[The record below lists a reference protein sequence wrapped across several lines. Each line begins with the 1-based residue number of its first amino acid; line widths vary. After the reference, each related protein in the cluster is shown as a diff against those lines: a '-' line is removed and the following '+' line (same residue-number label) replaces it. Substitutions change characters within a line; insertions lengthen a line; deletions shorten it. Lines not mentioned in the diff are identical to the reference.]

1 MFVPDKLKVNRF
13 KEVKI
18 PTNKDFFAR
27 VGLGSVG
34 TAGSYTG
41 DEYAIPNQSKIDQI
55 RQADYEFSKYL
66 NSQEDNKD

>member
-1 MFVPDKLKVNRF
+1 MLVPDKLKLNRF

-41 DEYAIPNQSKIDQI
+41 DDFAIPNQSKIDQI
-55 RQADYEFSKYL
+55 LQADAEYSKFL
-66 NSQEDNKD
+66 SENKD

>member
-1 MFVPDKLKVNRF
+1 MLVPDKLKLNRF

-41 DEYAIPNQSKIDQI
+41 DDFAIPNQSKIDQI
-55 RQADYEFSKYL
+55 LQADAEYSKYL
-66 NSQEDNKD
+66 SDNKD